1 MIIRLTKQSV
11 RGEIYQHAPRNKLVG
26 QSTWSILHQPYIMQ
40 KPVVSTVQ
48 TADLNT
54 IIKIV
59 VLTQVAQWQLAY
71 NPLTSTSN
79 LINSVKAVNLVI
91 TCDIWAS
98 IDTLSVNKA
107 KYFCQT
113 VFSISD
119 FLPAKVSVI
128 CINFIAS
135 WSETIKRII
144 SLSSLIWF
152 LVNIKLVKSIV
163 PIWHN
168 QFEQMLLY
176 DTIQQNS
183 FNSIIIIVI
192 QIIE

>member
-1 MIIRLTKQSV
+1 
-11 RGEIYQHAPRNKLVG
+11 
-26 QSTWSILHQPYIMQ
+26 MQ
-40 KPVVSTVQ
+40 KPVVCTVQ

-59 VLTQVAQWQLAY
+59 VLTQVTQWQLAY

-79 LINSVKAVNLVI
+79 LIYSVKAVNLVI

-135 WSETIKRII
+135 WSETIKTII
-144 SLSSLIWF
+144 SLSSLLWF
-152 LVNIKLVKSIV
+152 LVNINLVESIV
-163 PIWHN
+163 PIWYN

-176 DTIQQNS
+176 GMAPSKNS
-183 FNSIIIIVI
+183 FNSFIFIVI
-192 QIIE
+192 